1 MKRPSFKLLV
11 KEKFSQLSP
20 GQKKVAT
27 YMIENLEECAFKAAY
42 QIGRKADVSETTV
55 IRLSYALEFEG
66 FSDMQLSVQNEFLH
80 LNKADYM
87 NEKEEI
93 KDISGHHTYTK
104 IIENEVNILRNLLQ
118 PSNIEEIS
126 KAVEAIISSDQ
137 VLIVGHRVSHI
148 AAYWFANTLS
158 SIRGNVMYCSPA
170 GDFFEKFCNL
180 TDKSVVIAFSF
191 PRYAKETLTIAEC
204 TKENG
209 VKLISV
215 TDRLLSPIGRIAD
228 IILTTEENVESGS
241 NSIASVMSLLNL
253 VIAGLYEKDKKRI
266 QMYQQKLEK
275 IYSTYEVFIE

>member
-87 NEKEEI
+87 KEKEEI

-241 NSIASVMSLLNL
+241 NSVASVISLLNL